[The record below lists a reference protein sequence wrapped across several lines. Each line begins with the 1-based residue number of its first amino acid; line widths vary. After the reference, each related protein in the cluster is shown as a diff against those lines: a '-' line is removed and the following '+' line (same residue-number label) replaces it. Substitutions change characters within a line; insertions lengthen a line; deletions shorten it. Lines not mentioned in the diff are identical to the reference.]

1 MWKSVGMLILNIWKT
16 KKCSKP
22 PTSSWPQA
30 SSDHQFIAS
39 SLDHKKAAW
48 SKGWSEIPPSHHGFQ
63 YFSLLKWSNDLDDL
77 GYPYDLGKQR
87 KPYLKHENIFFENVW
102 DIKKTDQSK
111 AHQVKKGWNFGP
123 KHDPL
128 RWSSEWR
135 AVLKGLPGTAERSP
149 IHRVRRPSDVS
160 KGVLN
165 QSFWKNEDNC
175 RT

>member
-102 DIKKTDQSK
+102 DIKKTDQSSK
-111 AHQVKKGWNFGP
+111 AHQVKKRL
-123 KHDPL
+123 KL
-128 RWSSEWR
+128 RTKTRSVAMKFRMTRSFKGSSRYCR
-135 AVLKGLPGTAERSP
+135 AISDSSGEKALRCVERGSQPEFLKKWG
-149 IHRVRRPSDVS
+149 
-160 KGVLN
+160 
-165 QSFWKNEDNC
+165 
-175 RT
+175 